1 MKRKNKILIIS
12 TVILTFTCLFA
23 TPKDDYEQ
31 GLREELS
38 KIFDDPAQIEQ
49 FIEHAENFKP
59 TIEKEDYAESISR
72 GTVPSQPILLPNDM
86 IIITNEELEQN
97 FLEFAEIKNREGI
110 KTQVVVVSQIC
121 EI

>member
-1 MKRKNKILIIS
+1 MKRKKGIIILAI
-12 TVILTFTCLFA
+12 ILTFTCLFA

-31 GLREELS
+31 GLREELG

-49 FIEHAENFKP
+49 FIENAENFKP
-59 TIEKEDYAESISR
+59 TIKREDYAESISR
-72 GTVPSQPILLPNDM
+72 GTHPGQPILLPYDM